1 MFATRKQSPSN
12 LFSSIAAIPLKYY
25 FDEVYM
31 SLPEGKAI
39 YLIAFSTFLS
49 YIRKLTDQ
57 PSTRIALLNI
67 TVENVFVC

>member
-1 MFATRKQSPSN
+1 MFATRKQSPGN
-12 LFSSIAAIPLKYY
+12 LFSPIAAIPLKYY

-39 YLIAFSTFLS
+39 YLIAFNTFLS

-67 TVENVFVC
+67 TVENVSVC

>member
-1 MFATRKQSPSN
+1 MFATRKQSLGDL
-12 LFSSIAAIPLKYY
+12 LFSIAAIPLKYY

-39 YLIAFSTFLS
+39 YLIAFNTFLS

-57 PSTRIALLNI
+57 PTTPSALIFL
-67 TVENVFVC
+67 C